1 MNDDNLEFNLARLE
15 GASQK
20 RVNEF
25 VSNWLEVE
33 SLIELFE
40 EE

>member
-1 MNDDNLEFNLARLE
+1 MDDLDFHIARL
-15 GASQK
+15 GDVSQK

-33 SLIELFE
+33 SLVELFE